1 MSAGAPV
8 AGADRGVAPARLAVV
23 QWFVD
28 DVEQALVW
36 YETVFDMAR
45 AFVHPSGGF
54 GALST
59 GTTSLAF
66 ATWDVAR
73 DTGVIARRPE
83 PVATPAPVVV
93 ALIVEDAAAAYRR
106 ALDAGAHGVAA
117 PRRQPWGQV
126 TGYVRDPHGL
136 VLELGEPEEVILL
149 D

>member
-1 MSAGAPV
+1 VSAGAPSTG
-8 AGADRGVAPARLAVV
+8 GAAVRLAVV

-28 DVEQALVW
+28 DVERALAW
-36 YETVFDMAR
+36 YETVFGMTR

-54 GALST
+54 GALAT

-73 DTGVIARRPE
+73 DTGVLTRRPG
-83 PVATPAPVVV
+83 PVAAPAPVVV

-106 ALDAGAHGVAA
+106 ALDAGARGVAA

-149 D
+149 Q